1 MAGQNGAM
9 RGLRR
14 VIAMGA
20 LKVGAITVAAALV
33 EALTPADTGGI
44 PLAAVP
50 QGVSAHDVAGR
61 QVFLVRQGKMVTGF
75 LRTSP
80 FAHTSLVWCSA
91 DNLFM
96 APAWGEQ
103 FDIFGRA
110 MSGPAP
116 RNMDRVRVVV
126 RPSSVSVDATVV
138 TKGARPTGSERQQ
151 ANIDWFAANER
162 ARPVDYC
169 SPTIPS

>member
-1 MAGQNGAM
+1 
-9 RGLRR
+9 
-14 VIAMGA
+14 MGTA
-20 LKVGAITVAAALV
+20 AVGAITLAAAGV
-33 EALTPADTGGI
+33 QALTPEDTGGI
-44 PLAAVP
+44 PLSAVP

-61 QVFLVRQGKMVTGF
+61 QVFLVRQGKEVTGF

-80 FAHTSLVWCSA
+80 VAHTSLVWCAA

-103 FDIFGRA
+103 FDRLGRA

-126 RPSSVSVDATVV
+126 RRSNVGVDATVV

-151 ANIDWFAANER
+151 ANVDWFAAHER

-169 SPTIPS
+169 SPTIPN

>member
-1 MAGQNGAM
+1 
-9 RGLRR
+9 
-14 VIAMGA
+14 MGA
-20 LKVGAITVAAALV
+20 ATVGAVTLAAV
-33 EALTPADTGGI
+33 GVQALTPADTGGI
-44 PLAAVP
+44 PLSAVP

-61 QVFLVRQGKMVTGF
+61 QVFLVRQGGNVTGF

-80 FAHTSLVWCSA
+80 FAHTSLVWCAA

-103 FDIFGRA
+103 FDILGRA

-126 RPSSVSVDATVV
+126 RPSSVSVDATIVA
-138 TKGARPTGSERQQ
+138 KGARPTASERQQ

-169 SPTIPS
+169 SPTIPN

>member
-1 MAGQNGAM
+1 MP
-9 RGLRR
+9 GLRR
-14 VIAMGA
+14 VIAVGA
-20 LKVGAITVAAALV
+20 AAVGAITLAAAGV
-33 EALTPADTGGI
+33 QALTPADTGDI
-44 PLAAVP
+44 PLSAVA

-61 QVFLVRQGKMVTGF
+61 QIFLVRQGKNVTGY

-80 FAHTSLVWCSA
+80 FAHTSLVWCTA
-91 DNLFM
+91 DDLFM

-138 TKGARPTGSERQQ
+138 TKGARPTGSERHQ
-151 ANIDWFAANER
+151 ANIDWFAAHKR

-169 SPTIPS
+169 SPTIPD